1 MKGFLFILICITG
14 IVRSQTVTVE
24 FNFKS
29 NDLQL
34 STARFYISNISVSDE
49 SGNQIDYKKA
59 YLIDEENEESKL
71 ILMDSDSLQV
81 SKISFLIGT
90 DSLVNTSGVLDGD
103 LDPIKGMYW
112 AWNTGYINFK
122 LEGKTEKNEAFEYH
136 VGGYRSPFETVRE
149 FEVLID
155 TNNLKIEVDLDKFI
169 SEATPKY
176 HSLMIPGKEAV
187 ELADLFVKCFHVKP

>member
-59 YLIDEENEESKL
+59 HLIDEENEESKL
-71 ILMDSDSLQV
+71 ILVDSDSLQV

-122 LEGKTEKNEAFEYH
+122 LEGKTKKNEAFEYH

-149 FEVLID
+149 YEVLTD
-155 TNNLKIEVDLDKFI
+155 SNNIKIEVDLNQFI
-169 SEATPKY
+169 SEATPNY

-187 ELADLFVKCFHVKP
+187 DLADLFVKCFHVKH